1 MDGWVECGGAHGC
14 TFANFVQKVLSGH
27 LLHSNLGAIVS
38 QTWHL
43 ARGVGIRAMKENITS
58 VVEAVNARSLGL
70 ARRITVRSFLANF
83 CGDRRRSRNV
93 NIRRENVESFEDCKK
108 KGRKR

>member
-58 VVEAVNARSLGL
+58 VVEAVNARSGSLGASQF
-70 ARRITVRSFLANF
+70 ARSWQISAAI
-83 CGDRRRSRNV
+83 DDA
-93 NIRRENVESFEDCKK
+93 VET
-108 KGRKR
+108 